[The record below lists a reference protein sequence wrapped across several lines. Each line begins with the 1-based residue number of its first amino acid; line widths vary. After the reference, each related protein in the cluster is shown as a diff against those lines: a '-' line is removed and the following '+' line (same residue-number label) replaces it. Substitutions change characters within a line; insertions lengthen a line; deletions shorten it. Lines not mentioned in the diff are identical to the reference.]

1 VELELV
7 LLEELAK
14 SGGELAAE
22 YAAECADWQ
31 EEAVRRS
38 DPSGAVGREA
48 ASRYDVVDVGMML
61 KVLSPSME
69 HAKEPDLCS
78 EMLRVAGEF
87 QERGSAGAEQQIVK
101 QSLVLQYKS

>member
-87 QERGSAGAEQQIVK
+87 QERGGAGAEQQIVK
-101 QSLVLQYKS
+101 QSLVLQG

>member
-38 DPSGAVGREA
+38 DPSGAIGSKA
-48 ASRYDVVDVGMML
+48 ASRNDVVNVWMML
-61 KVLSPSME
+61 KVLPPGMK
-69 HAKEPDLCS
+69 HAKKSDLCS
-78 EMLRVAGEF
+78 QMLRVAGEF
-87 QERGSAGAEQQIVK
+87 QERGGAGAEEQIVK
-101 QSLVLQYKS
+101 QSLVLQG